1 MASSYF
7 KLDISERIKTGTKGS
22 KALRREGSIP
32 GVLYYSGEKNVNITV
47 DKSVLFHAMQSG
59 QRIFEIDQDG
69 ESQYTMIKEL
79 QYHPV
84 TDAIIHIDLMRVRRS
99 EKMTI
104 SVPLVL
110 VGESI
115 GIKEGGVLSQSMT
128 QVEIS
133 CFPTDVPEHI
143 EIDIEDLEIN
153 SARSVADIKID
164 NEDIEIVSNTNLN
177 VVSITPPAAEEEPE
191 IEELEDDEGEVG
203 GEVEGDEGTEG
214 DKGAATGQEGDP
226 KDRSEEQSGES

>member
-7 KLDISERIKTGTKGS
+7 KLDISERTETGSKGS
-22 KALRREGSIP
+22 KALRCEGSIP
-32 GVLYYSGEKNVNITV
+32 GVLYYSGEKNVNIAI
-47 DKSVLFHAMQSG
+47 DRSVLFHAMQSG

-69 ESQYTMIKEL
+69 QSQYTMIKEL

-110 VGESI
+110 IGEAI

-133 CFPTDVPEHI
+133 CFPTDVPEQI

-191 IEELEDDEGEVG
+191 IEELEDEEGEG
-203 GEVEGDEGTEG
+203 IEGAEGDE
-214 DKGAATGQEGDP
+214 GAATGQEGDA
-226 KDRSEEQSGES
+226 KDRSEEQSEQSEQS

>member
-1 MASSYF
+1 MASSYY
-7 KLDISERIKTGTKGS
+7 KLDISERTDTRSKGAKT
-22 KALRREGSIP
+22 LRGEGLIP
-32 GVLYYSGEKNVNITV
+32 GVLYYSGEKNVNITI

-84 TDAIIHIDLMRVRRS
+84 TDVIIHIDLMRVRRS

-110 VGESI
+110 VGEAI
-115 GIKEGGVLSQSMT
+115 GIKEGGVLSQSLT

-143 EIDIEDLEIN
+143 EIDIEDLEMN

-164 NEDIEIVSNTNLN
+164 NEDIEIVSDKNLN

-191 IEELEDDEGEVG
+191 IEELEDEE
-203 GEVEGDEGTEG
+203 GEVEGEEGTEGTEG
-214 DKGAATGQEGDP
+214 DKGAPAGQEGDP

>member
-1 MASSYF
+1 MASSYY
-7 KLDISERIKTGTKGS
+7 KLDISERTETRSKGS
-22 KALRREGSIP
+22 KVLRREGLIP

-110 VGESI
+110 VGEAI
-115 GIKEGGVLSQSMT
+115 GITEGGVLSQSMT
-128 QVEIS
+128 QIEIS

-143 EIDIEDLEIN
+143 EVDIEDLEMN
-153 SARSVADIKID
+153 SARSVTDIKID
-164 NEDIEIVSNTNLN
+164 NEDIEIVSDKNLN

-191 IEELEDDEGEVG
+191 IEELEDEE
-203 GEVEGDEGTEG
+203 GEVEGEEGAEGEEG
-214 DKGAATGQEGDP
+214 DKGAAAGQEGDP

>member
-1 MASSYF
+1 MASSYY
-7 KLDISERIKTGTKGS
+7 KLDISERTDTRSKGAKT
-22 KALRREGSIP
+22 LRGEGLIP
-32 GVLYYSGEKNVNITV
+32 GVLYYSGEKNVNITI

-110 VGESI
+110 IGEAI

-128 QVEIS
+128 QIEIS

-164 NEDIEIVSNTNLN
+164 NEDIEIVSDKNLN

-191 IEELEDDEGEVG
+191 IEELEDEEGEME
-203 GEVEGDEGTEG
+203 GEEGAEGDEV
-214 DKGAATGQEGDP
+214 ASTGQEGDL
-226 KDRSEEQSGES
+226 KDRSEEQSRES